1 MRILLVEDEEKLAKS
16 IQKGLEIEG
25 YAVDYITE
33 GEKAER
39 RIELYREEYD
49 LIILDLMLPD
59 KSGFEICK
67 NARDDGVLT
76 PVLVLTA
83 RDAVED
89 KVKALDAGAD
99 DYLVKP
105 FSFEELSARIRAL
118 LRRPEESLPVVLR
131 VGDISLDT
139 KKQQVHVNDEEVK
152 LTLKEF
158 ALLEYFMRHPGE
170 VLSREDILDHLWG
183 FDFEGFSNVVDVHI
197 KNLRKKI
204 EYGEGD
210 YLETVQGVGYRLKE

>member
-25 YAVDYITE
+25 YAVDCVME
-33 GEKAER
+33 GEKADR
-39 RIELYREEYD
+39 RVQLYKDEYD
-49 LIILDLMLPD
+49 LIILDLMLPGKD
-59 KSGFEICK
+59 GFEICQG
-67 NARDDGVLT
+67 ARESGILT
-76 PVLVLTA
+76 PILVLTA

-89 KVKALDAGAD
+89 KVRALDVGAD

-105 FSFEELSARIRAL
+105 FSFKELSARVRAL
-118 LRRPEESLPVVLR
+118 LRRPEESLPVTLT
-131 VGDISLDT
+131 VGDLMLDT
-139 KKQQVHVNDEEVK
+139 KKRQAYVQKKEVK

-158 ALLEYFMRHPGE
+158 ALLDYFMRHPGE
-170 VLSREDILDHLWG
+170 VLSREDVLDHLWG

-197 KNLRKKI
+197 KNLRKKLDH
-204 EYGEGD
+204 GEGD